1 MNGCST
7 CRGTCL
13 KAWQPVFNPQSPCKS
28 GRRAPTH
35 EQNFKRI
42 ILSEQGRRANFANT
56 FPRGN
61 FSNVYELSPHLLLFK
76 TPLELNY
83 QGVTFF
89 EGELLLWCLASGAWI
104 PTSLSPRGSSQDCSL
119 QSRQVQLSL
128 TLYRAQVENGWV
140 GVAGMGSLTYL
151 GASFLTLLEYGA
163 EETGWCV
170 ELIRC

>member
-1 MNGCST
+1 MLDTLAIPVLRKLRQEDLPGLHSETFFQKQNKQTKTGSRNISQRDSIYPNVQGLVFDPQDHIDKHIHNILGMNGCST

-89 EGELLLWCLASGAWI
+89 EGELLL
-104 PTSLSPRGSSQDCSL
+104 
-119 QSRQVQLSL
+119 
-128 TLYRAQVENGWV
+128 
-140 GVAGMGSLTYL
+140 
-151 GASFLTLLEYGA
+151 
-163 EETGWCV
+163 
-170 ELIRC
+170 